1 MSALSATGFHALPC
15 GQCAARASTLCASL
29 PDADMYRLYGL
40 AVEQDYA
47 PGALVCREEDAADY
61 VFSLRSGYA
70 TVFRLTAEGKRQILA
85 FLFPG
90 DFIGMT
96 SEDTFHFS
104 VTATTPVRCCRFE
117 RTALEALIA
126 QFPVM
131 DRKLRFTFERAMDA
145 AWELIF
151 SLGRKNAVQKVAAFL
166 WFVSY
171 RQRKLGRPEN
181 PVHLPMRRADIADF
195 MGLTIETVS
204 RAFTQLRGRGIIRT
218 PSAEDVEIVDMAR
231 LRAIGVVVAEPAP
244 FRHADPEHY
253 PRKPPAR

>member
-1 MSALSATGFHALPC
+1 MMARAVTDFEALPC
-15 GQCAARASTLCASL
+15 RHCRARTATLCASL
-29 PDADMYRLYGL
+29 PDADMHRLYSL
-40 AVEQDYA
+40 ATEQDFA
-47 PGALVCREEDAADY
+47 PGALLCREEDPADY
-61 VFSLRSGYA
+61 VYSLRSGYA

-96 SEDTFHFS
+96 SEDTYHFS
-104 VTATTPVRCCRFE
+104 VMATAAVRCCRFE
-117 RTALEALIA
+117 RAALEALIEG
-126 QFPVM
+126 FPVM

-145 AWELIF
+145 AYELIF

-171 RQRKLGRPEN
+171 RQRKLGQPEN
-181 PVHLPMRRADIADF
+181 PVRLPMRRGDIADF

-204 RAFTQLRGRGIIRT
+204 RAFTELRSGGIIRT
-218 PSAEDVEIVDMAR
+218 PTANDVEIADMGR

-244 FRHADPEHY
+244 FRHGDPEHY
-253 PRKPPAR
+253 PRKPSAG

>member
-1 MSALSATGFHALPC
+1 MSAPLATDFDALPC
-15 GQCAARASTLCASL
+15 RYCAARATTLCASL
-29 PDADMYRLYGL
+29 PDSDMYRLFAL

-47 PGALVCREEDAADY
+47 PGAILCREEDPADY
-61 VFSLRSGYA
+61 VYSLRSGYA

-96 SEDTFHFS
+96 SEDTYHFS
-104 VTATTPVRCCRFE
+104 VTVTAPVRCCRFE
-117 RTALEALIA
+117 RAALEGLIER
-126 QFPVM
+126 FPAM

-151 SLGRKNAVQKVAAFL
+151 SLGRKSAVQKVAAFL

-171 RQRKLGRPEN
+171 RQRKRGQSDN
-181 PVHLPMRRADIADF
+181 AVHLPMRRADIADF

-204 RAFTQLRGRGIIRT
+204 RAFTELRGRGIIRT
-218 PSAEDVEIVDMAR
+218 PSAEDVEIVDMVR

-253 PRKPPAR
+253 PRKPTGA